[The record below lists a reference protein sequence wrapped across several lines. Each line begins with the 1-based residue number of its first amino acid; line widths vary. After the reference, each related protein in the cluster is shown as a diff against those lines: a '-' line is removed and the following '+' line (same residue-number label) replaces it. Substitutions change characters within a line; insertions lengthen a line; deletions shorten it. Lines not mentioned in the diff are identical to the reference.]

1 MVKYLSID
9 IGGTYV
15 KYSIFDSV
23 GNMVSKDKLL
33 TVQDKK
39 IFLQRMDKIIAKYN
53 KISGI
58 AICAPG
64 QIINNIIHYG
74 GSLGFLDG
82 MDFSKRYAKLNI
94 PIAVVNDGKAS
105 VLSENWVGNLKNIS
119 NCACL
124 TLGTGIGGGII
135 VNGELVSGM
144 HAQAGELS
152 FMRFSTFPESHAMA
166 GYTFSAMQMI
176 NDINALA
183 NNTDLKDG
191 IAAFKEINNHNEDA
205 VKIFHSFCSGIATI
219 IFNIQTVLDLEKISI
234 GGGIS
239 AQPIVI
245 KGIQKAYDHIFDNNP
260 LIKQMLTKTVIV
272 PAKYGNDANLYGALY
287 NLLLQQDN

>member
-135 VNGELVSGM
+135 VNGEL
-144 HAQAGELS
+144 S

-245 KGIQKAYDHIFDNNP
+245 RKHMIIS
-260 LIKQMLTKTVIV
+260 LIIIL
-272 PAKYGNDANLYGALY
+272 
-287 NLLLQQDN
+287 